1 MHSNDL
7 VQDFV
12 GNDVDIAIIE
22 NDNDHILTA
31 RSDWNPKGI
40 INVAQPEFFLKLR

>member
-22 NDNDHILTA
+22 NDNEHI
-31 RSDWNPKGI
+31 RFDR
-40 INVAQPEFFLKLR
+40 VANITKNSNCKK